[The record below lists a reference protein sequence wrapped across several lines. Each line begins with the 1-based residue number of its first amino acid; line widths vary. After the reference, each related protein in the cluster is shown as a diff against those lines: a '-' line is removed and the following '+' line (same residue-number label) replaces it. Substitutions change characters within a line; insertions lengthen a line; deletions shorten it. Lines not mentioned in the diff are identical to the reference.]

1 MKYIVT
7 GGGGFI
13 GSHLSEKLVKLGH
26 KVTVI
31 DNFSVGRK
39 DNLKNIKKK
48 IKIINADIRN
58 KHKISKH
65 FKNIDGVF
73 HLAALADIVP
83 SIENP
88 DLYLSTNVN
97 GTFNVLS
104 CSLENKV
111 KRFIYVA
118 SSSSYGIP
126 KIYPTP
132 ENSPIN
138 AEYPYALTKRM
149 GEELTLH
156 FAKVFKLNA
165 TSLRFF
171 NVYGPRARTS
181 GTYGAMFGV
190 FLAQKIASKPFT
202 VVGDGNQSR
211 DFTYVSDVVD
221 ALIITAKK
229 KNISG
234 DYFNVGSGQTVTVNK
249 VIKLLKG
256 KFVKIPKRP
265 GEPDITYADIS
276 KIKNKIG
283 WKPKVPIQIGINLLL
298 ENIESWK
305 NSPVWT
311 PKGIKRATKKW
322 FFYLNKKK

>member
-1 MKYIVT
+1 MKYLVT

-13 GSHLSEKLVKLGH
+13 GSHLTEKLIKLGH
-26 KVTVI
+26 QVIVI

-39 DNLKNIKKK
+39 ENLKKIKKNIK
-48 IKIINADIRN
+48 IVSEDINN
-58 KHKISKH
+58 KHRISKY
-65 FKNIDGVF
+65 FKNVDCVF

-88 DLYLSTNVN
+88 DLYFSTNVN
-97 GTFNVLS
+97 GTFNVLNS
-104 CSLENKV
+104 SLKNKV

-126 KIYPTP
+126 KKYPTP
-132 ENSPIN
+132 ENYPIN
-138 AEYPYALTKRM
+138 PEYPYALTKRM
-149 GEELTLH
+149 GEEITLH

-165 TSLRFF
+165 TSLRLF

-190 FLAQKIASKPFT
+190 FLAQKIAGKPFT
-202 VVGDGNQSR
+202 LVGDGKQSR

-221 ALIITAKK
+221 ALISTAKNN
-229 KNISG
+229 NISG
-234 DYFNVGSGQTVTVNK
+234 EYFNVGSGSTVTVNK

-256 KFVKIPKRP
+256 KYVKIPKRP

-276 KIKNKIG
+276 KIKKKIG
-283 WKPKVPIQIGINLLL
+283 WKPKISIEKGITLLL
-298 ENIESWK
+298 ENLQSWK

-311 PKGIKRATKKW
+311 PKSIKKATKKW
-322 FFYLNKKK
+322 FYYLDKK